1 MPLDSN
7 IIQFNNNLTGNMFGD
22 IPESINFDIEF
33 QPTRMSGKDYVVNTT
48 TDAVIGI
55 VGNKYPYNPHPE
67 YFKEVQNAIVENLSA
82 QDLVDAK
89 VSWKTG
95 RWGAFAL
102 MDITLPNV
110 IYPITT
116 KKHQTNVAQRIIAL
130 HGVDGLCSNQVYF
143 GAIDFFCTNGMIS
156 GDWGKVRRKNTA
168 NFSLDKFIQELN
180 EAKTDFHE
188 HGRMLQTW
196 ADREVNVLKVQETLY
211 TIMDSERAADN
222 MTNQFL
228 SEASIRGYNV
238 FALYSAMTNY
248 ATYADERN
256 GFKLRAS
263 NNDNTAIT
271 MFGREQNVSK
281 WISHPAFKALAA

>member
-1 MPLDSN
+1 
-7 IIQFNNNLTGNMFGD
+7 
-22 IPESINFDIEF
+22 
-33 QPTRMSGKDYVVNTT
+33 
-48 TDAVIGI
+48 
-55 VGNKYPYNPHPE
+55 
-67 YFKEVQNAIVENLSA
+67 
-82 QDLVDAK
+82 
-89 VSWKTG
+89 
-95 RWGAFAL
+95 
-102 MDITLPNV
+102 
-110 IYPITT
+110 
-116 KKHQTNVAQRIIAL
+116 
-130 HGVDGLCSNQVYF
+130 
-143 GAIDFFCTNGMIS
+143 
-156 GDWGKVRRKNTA
+156 
-168 NFSLDKFIQELN
+168 
-180 EAKTDFHE
+180 
-188 HGRMLQTW
+188 MLQTW

>member
-143 GAIDFFCTNGMIS
+143 GAIDFFCTNGQIT

-168 NFSLDKFIQELN
+168 NFSLEKFIQELN